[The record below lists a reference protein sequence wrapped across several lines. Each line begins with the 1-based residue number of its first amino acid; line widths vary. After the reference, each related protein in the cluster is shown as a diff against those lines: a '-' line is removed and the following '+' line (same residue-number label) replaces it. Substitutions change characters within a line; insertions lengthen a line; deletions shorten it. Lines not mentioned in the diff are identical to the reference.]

1 MRYMNILKI
10 NNLKIHL
17 IRNVLYKFC
26 LVIGLVSA
34 MIFSFYHHTSILM
47 QFYIGY
53 ACLKLSIIFFIA
65 TTACAS
71 VFDRIKSDNN

>member
-1 MRYMNILKI
+1 MKYMNVLKI
-10 NNLKIHL
+10 NNSKVNL
-17 IRNVLYKFC
+17 IRNLLYKFC

-53 ACLKLSIIFFIA
+53 IFLKLSIIFFSA

-71 VFDRIKSDNN
+71 VFDRINAQ